1 MPEKK
6 WTFITSHG
14 AVLAFIAKHN
24 KARGIDIALALGLTE
39 RSIRRIIADLE
50 ADGYISKK
58 REGWVNR
65 YEVNQELLLRRQVGR
80 DIMIG
85 DILKVLLSNKEAKP
99 KPKP

>member
-14 AVLAFIAKHN
+14 AVLAFIAKH
-24 KARGIDIALALGLTE
+24 KRVRAIDIATAIGLTE
-39 RSIRRIIADLE
+39 RSVRRIIADLE